1 VDQASL
7 QGSLQSC
14 PDLGHRQEMPINATL
29 MIMLFPDHPFLLVPR
44 YFLWAGIIDRGTLC
58 LCSFVVI
65 GIQWLT
71 TKPQGHKEIFAS
83 NNPFES
89 CPHNLAK
96 SLFISSI
103 LKISSVL

>member
-1 VDQASL
+1 
-7 QGSLQSC
+7 
-14 PDLGHRQEMPINATL
+14 
-29 MIMLFPDHPFLLVPR
+29 
-44 YFLWAGIIDRGTLC
+44 
-58 LCSFVVI
+58 VVI

-96 SLFISSI
+96 SLFLTPYFECPLTPDLFPAPYNFEISI
-103 LKISSVL
+103 AVNIKIRRAIFPIDNQIIRAGEIWHDFAISEQNIF